1 MTRFALLI
9 GILLNLFL
17 VQACS
22 RTPAPPAEAN
32 RPDDASPLRIVTTTG
47 MIADMVRSIGG
58 NAVEVTSLI
67 GVGIDPHLY
76 KPTRDDVALL
86 LQADMIFYNGL
97 HLEGRMGDV
106 LERAGADRPT
116 IAITDGIPESLLI
129 DPQDGSGHA
138 DPHVWLSPDLWV
150 VCGFHVSSELAGM
163 APEHAFSFNAN
174 LQAWTDRANA
184 LDQLGERAIG
194 SISEESRLL
203 ITSHDAFNYFGR
215 AFDIEVVG
223 VQGISTES
231 EAGLADLEALVNLVV
246 ERRVPAVFVESSVPR
261 RSIEAL
267 IEGAAARGHEVTI
280 GGELFSDSMGPA
292 GTPEGTWFGMVDH
305 DIRVVTEALGGTLPG
320 ITESEQPEAV
330 K

>member
-1 MTRFALLI
+1 MTRFPTFIGLL
-9 GILLNLFL
+9 LTLFL

-22 RTPAPPAEAN
+22 RTPAAPAQAKQTDETD
-32 RPDDASPLRIVTTTG
+32 PMRIVTTTG

-58 NAVEVTSLI
+58 DAVEVTSLI
-67 GVGIDPHLY
+67 GVGVDPHLY

-116 IAITDGIPESLLI
+116 IAVTDEIPRSMLI
-129 DPQDGSGHA
+129 DPQDGSGHP
-138 DPHVWLSPDLWV
+138 DPHVWLAPDLWSI
-150 VCGFHVSSELAGM
+150 CGFKVSWELSQLDPDNALV
-163 APEHAFSFNAN
+163 FNTN
-174 LQAWTDRANA
+174 LDAWTTTTKE
-184 LDQLGERAIG
+184 LDELGSMSIG
-194 SISEESRLL
+194 SIPTEARLL
-203 ITSHDAFNYFGR
+203 VTSHDAFNYFGR
-215 AFDIEVVG
+215 AFDIEVMG

-231 EAGLADLEALVNLVV
+231 EAGLADLEKLVNLVV
-246 ERRVPAVFVESSVPR
+246 ERRIPAVFVESSVPR

-292 GTPEGTWFGMVDH
+292 GTPEGTWHGMVLH
-305 DIRVVTEALGGTLPG
+305 DIRTVTTALGGALPDMPREDG
-320 ITESEQPEAV
+320 ARTDE
-330 K
+330 